1 MSFIDTKRI
10 IKSGWINF
18 KRNGMVSAAAV
29 LVMTITLSVITGLI
43 FLQAI
48 LNSSLTQIESKV
60 DIAIYFPTNTSSND
74 IMSTK
79 ASLEKLPEV
88 AEITYTSSDDA
99 IAQFRDRHKD
109 DYLTIQALDELDQ
122 NPLGA
127 SLSIKAKDSA
137 QYGAIAKF
145 IKGDSDIS
153 KIDTNI
159 VDNYDKNQLVIER
172 LNSIITG
179 GKTLGFLVTLV
190 LFIISIVITFNTIR
204 LTIFISREEIGV
216 MRLVGA
222 ANKYIRG
229 PFMVEGVVYGVIAS
243 LITLGVFFPITM
255 WFGHNTTMNSF
266 LGVNLFEYYQ
276 SNFFQIFFLTLIAG
290 VFLGVI
296 SSLFAIHKYLNK

>member
-1 MSFIDTKRI
+1 MSFIDTKRV

-60 DIAIYFPTNTSSND
+60 DIAIYFPTSTSEST
-74 IMSTK
+74 IITTK

-88 AEITYTSSDDA
+88 SGVTYTSSEDS

-127 SLSIKAKDSA
+127 SLSVKAKDSA

-145 IKGDSDIS
+145 IKSDSGIAKS
-153 KIDTNI
+153 DTNI

-172 LNSIITG
+172 LNAIIAG

-229 PFMVEGVVYGVIAS
+229 PFMVEGVIYGLIAS

-255 WFGHNTTMNSF
+255 WFGHNVTMSGF
-266 LGVNLFEYYQ
+266 LGINLFEYYQ
-276 SNFFQIFFLTLIAG
+276 TNFLQILSLTLISG
-290 VFLGVI
+290 VFLGVV